1 MLIFLGQVQFTLG
14 LSLRS
19 EVGIGSKPD
28 GCALIVSPPPCRI
41 VAEVELTSHPFTP
54 PMKSSEFIGYCF
66 YHYYEIV
73 LIWKLAVYYKGI

>member
-54 PMKSSEFIGYCF
+54 PDEEQRIYRLLLLPLLRDCADMEACC
-66 YHYYEIV
+66 
-73 LIWKLAVYYKGI
+73 LL